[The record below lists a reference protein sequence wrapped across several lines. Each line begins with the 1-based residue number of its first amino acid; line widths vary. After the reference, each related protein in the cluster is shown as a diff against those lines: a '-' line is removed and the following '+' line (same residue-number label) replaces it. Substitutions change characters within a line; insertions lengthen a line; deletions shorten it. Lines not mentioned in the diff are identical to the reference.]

1 MIRFKKLRWRN
12 LLSTG
17 QYFTEVDL
25 AKTDTTLICGEN
37 GAGKSTM
44 LDALCFVLFGKP
56 YRNINIP
63 QLVNTINQKDSLVEI
78 EFTIG
83 KDEYKVIRGLS
94 PKVFEVHKNGKLIDQ
109 DAKSKDYQRMFEEQ
123 ILRMTYKS
131 FCQVIILGSANY
143 VPFMRLTAAERRSIV
158 ETILDINVFSTMN
171 TLLKGKVS
179 QSREELTE
187 VESKLTVIKE
197 RISLQKRYIE
207 DRAKDESDLV
217 EKYRGEIKEAEDKV
231 TVLEEEITV
240 LREKIELHLGEIED
254 KDSVEKTKNNLESV
268 QRQLNSKTKSIVG
281 NIKFYEE
288 NDSCPT
294 CSQHI
299 EQEFKDSMSTT
310 LNTKKQEV
318 EKAITDISTSLS
330 DNAKRLE
337 KIAST
342 IRVLKITEG
351 AINERKSEL
360 SGHRKFIDKTKQKME
375 ESKAS
380 KKDDTKEQEA
390 LAVLAKEEEENVSNR
405 KELVDTQHYYGVA
418 ATLLKDSGIK
428 SRIIKHYIPII
439 NKVINQYLT
448 QMGLF
453 VNFQLDE
460 EFNETIMSRHRD
472 SFTYASFSE
481 GEKKKIDLAL
491 LFAWRTIAQ
500 MKNSVSTN
508 LLILDEVLDG
518 SLDDAACESF
528 LDLLKGLDENTNV
541 FVISHKPKELLESKF
556 SRILT
561 FVKKNNFSGIANS
574 KV

>member
-1 MIRFKKLRWRN
+1 MIKFKKLRWRN

-25 AKTDTTLICGEN
+25 VKADTTLICGEN

-78 EFTIG
+78 EFAIG
-83 KDEYKVIRGLS
+83 QDEYKVIRGLS
-94 PKVFEVHKNGKLIDQ
+94 PKVFEVYKNAKLIDQ

-158 ETILDINVFSTMN
+158 ETILDINIFSTMN

-187 VESKLTVIKE
+187 IENKLTVIKE
-197 RISLQKRYIE
+197 RIALQKKYMDERS
-207 DRAKDESDLV
+207 KDENDLAQ
-217 EKYRGEIKEAEDKV
+217 KYEDEIKEAEEKAAA
-231 TVLEEEITV
+231 LEEEISV
-240 LREKIELHLGEIED
+240 LREKIELHLGEIDD
-254 KDSVEKTKNNLESV
+254 KETVDKTKNNLESV
-268 QRQLNSKTKSIVG
+268 QRQLNSK
-281 NIKFYEE
+281 IKNLSNSVDFYDK
-288 NDSCPT
+288 NDTCPT
-294 CSQHI
+294 CTQHI
-299 EQEFKDSMSTT
+299 EQEFKDTMVAS
-310 LNTKKQEV
+310 LNTKKQEIN
-318 EKAITDISTSLS
+318 KAISDISTSLS
-330 DNAKRLE
+330 DTNTRLE
-337 KIAST
+337 KIAAV
-342 IRVLKITEG
+342 IRVLKVTEG
-351 AINERKSEL
+351 AIQERKSEL
-360 SGHRKFIDKTKQKME
+360 SGHKKFVEKTKQKLN
-375 ESKAS
+375 ESKTN

-390 LAVLAKEEEENVSNR
+390 LAGLAKEEEDNIGNR
-405 KELVDTQHYYGVA
+405 KEVVDTQHYYGIA

-453 VNFQLDE
+453 VNFNLDE
-460 EFNETIMSRHRD
+460 EFNETILSRHRD

-528 LDLLKGLDENTNV
+528 LDILKGMDENTNV

>member
-78 EFTIG
+78 DFTIG

-94 PKVFEVHKNGKLIDQ
+94 PKIFEVHKNGKLIDQ

-299 EQEFKDSMSTT
+299 KQEFKDSMVTT

-330 DNAKRLE
+330 DNTKRLE

-390 LAVLAKEEEENVSNR
+390 LAVLAKEEEENVTNR

-528 LDLLKGLDENTNV
+528 LDILKGMDENTNV
-541 FVISHKPKELLESKF
+541 FVISHKPKELLETKF

-561 FVKKNNFSGIANS
+561 FVKKNNFSGIASS
-574 KV
+574 KI